1 VAGGS
6 ATTEPCSQ
14 AKKSPT
20 EAGQYGGKLAS
31 SDVSM
36 IMKPEIRPID
46 EGTLLEFGTIID

>member
-6 ATTEPCSQ
+6 ATTKPCSW